1 MKRIDVVMKFVLV
14 IAIVLCLLTILDYLA
29 LHDIYKD
36 YASKAVLSYLN
47 LALPSELP
55 GWTNTQLEWNAVTL
69 NYILKI
75 FLAITN
81 ILLIVILRNM
91 VRKGAGRNLE
101 QP

>member
-14 IAIVLCLLTILDYLA
+14 IAIVLCLLTILDFLA

-36 YASKAVLSYLN
+36 YVSKTVLSYLN
-47 LALPSELP
+47 LALPIELP
-55 GWTNTQLEWNAVTL
+55 GWTNTELEWNALTL

-91 VRKGAGRNLE
+91 VRKADGKNLE